1 MTDQDIPSQI
11 PLVPTYTSNT
21 HSVKPH
27 SVEQFSTIP
36 NAYIVVFK
44 PETDQ
49 ETALIHY
56 NEIEEIQQGLQRIF
70 WKILFKCNTDY
81 SNVDYIEQDKYVQA
95 ASIQK
100 QAPWGLARISHREE
114 LNNLTFDEYIYE
126 KDGGKHVK
134 IYILDTGIYD
144 KHNDFEGRASF
155 GVNLLNNSSS
165 EGDNG
170 HGTHSAEIIGGN
182 IYGVAKKAKLVSVK
196 TLDEDGTRTVSDAI
210 AGIHWVL
217 KRHTFDVQK
226 SLLNKWRYKEAII
239 ALNCVTTISFV
250 FNQAVDEGTHYGISI
265 VVPAGNSGNNACY
278 YSPPSAVGAIKIGAS
293 TYYDTAAQFSNY
305 GDCVDLYA
313 PGQNILSAWNSDKS
327 AKYVLSEHRQQQHML

>member
-36 NAYIVVFK
+36 NAYIVISHTNQNLDYGIIHKYEIGGFK
-44 PETDQ
+44 GYSGKFSSNVIRIIQT
-49 ETALIHY
+49 Y
-56 NEIEEIQQGLQRIF
+56 EE
-70 WKILFKCNTDY
+70 
-81 SNVDYIEQDKYVQA
+81 VDYIEQDKYVQA

-170 HGTHSAEIIGGN
+170 HGTHSAGIIGGN

-278 YSPPSAVGAIKIGAS
+278 YSPPSAVGAIKVGAS